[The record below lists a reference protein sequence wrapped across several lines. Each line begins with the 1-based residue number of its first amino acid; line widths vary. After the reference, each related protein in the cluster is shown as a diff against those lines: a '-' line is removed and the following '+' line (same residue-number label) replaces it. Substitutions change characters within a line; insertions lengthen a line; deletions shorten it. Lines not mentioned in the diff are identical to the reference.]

1 MKRKE
6 KHNSDFRA
14 FARYTSLNVMSMIGL
29 SCYILADTYF
39 IANGIGAD
47 GLTALNLAIPIYSF
61 INGIGL
67 MLGVG
72 GATRYAVFRAQGK
85 EEEGTKIFMNMIY
98 GAGIFAALF
107 MAAGL
112 FGAGRLAEILGADFK
127 TYEMTAVYLKVI
139 LLFSPAFILNNII
152 NCFVRN
158 DGNPGLSMLAMLSGS
173 FANIFMDYIFIF
185 PMNLGIFGAVL
196 ATGFAPLVGLLI
208 LSWHF
213 VKKRN
218 GFFFKKIRPEAGK
231 LLPCIS
237 IGMPALVTEV
247 SAGLVMILY
256 NILILGIAGNVG
268 VAAYGIIANIVL
280 VILSIYN
287 GIGQGMQP
295 VISDAYGKGRREST
309 GKILKYGMMTMLVLS
324 VLVYFLLFIRAD
336 AVAMLFNRD
345 KDPVLQQIAIKGIR
359 IYFAAIP
366 FAGFNILL
374 SSYFSSM
381 EKALPA
387 QVLSWLRGI
396 IFVVPSVFIMAYLWE
411 LEGVWFSF
419 LAIEMLTAGIGLRF
433 LLKKNRMKE
442 TKQGEEKNV
451 F

>member
-1 MKRKE
+1 
-6 KHNSDFRA
+6 
-14 FARYTSLNVMSMIGL
+14 
-29 SCYILADTYF
+29 
-39 IANGIGAD
+39 
-47 GLTALNLAIPIYSF
+47 
-61 INGIGL
+61 
-67 MLGVG
+67 
-72 GATRYAVFRAQGK
+72 
-85 EEEGTKIFMNMIY
+85 
-98 GAGIFAALF
+98 
-107 MAAGL
+107 
-112 FGAGRLAEILGADFK
+112 
-127 TYEMTAVYLKVI
+127 
-139 LLFSPAFILNNII
+139 
-152 NCFVRN
+152 
-158 DGNPGLSMLAMLSGS
+158 
-173 FANIFMDYIFIF
+173 
-185 PMNLGIFGAVL
+185 
-196 ATGFAPLVGLLI
+196 
-208 LSWHF
+208 
-213 VKKRN
+213 
-218 GFFFKKIRPEAGK
+218 
-231 LLPCIS
+231 
-237 IGMPALVTEV
+237 
-247 SAGLVMILY
+247 
-256 NILILGIAGNVG
+256 
-268 VAAYGIIANIVL
+268 
-280 VILSIYN
+280 
-287 GIGQGMQP
+287 
-295 VISDAYGKGRREST
+295 
-309 GKILKYGMMTMLVLS
+309 MLVLS